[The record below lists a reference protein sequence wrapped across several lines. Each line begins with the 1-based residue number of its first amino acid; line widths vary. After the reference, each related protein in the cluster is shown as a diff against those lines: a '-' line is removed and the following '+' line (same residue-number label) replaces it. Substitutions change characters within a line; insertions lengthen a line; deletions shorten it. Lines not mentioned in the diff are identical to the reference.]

1 LTAAYRIGEL
11 IQVNEHLH
19 EKVKF
24 TAMILGFYMPRWLN
38 VLALILFVVQ
48 VTSASS
54 FAEERKTTAE
64 SLILIPG
71 ALSRVES
78 YGPMGSWRL
87 CSPQSVGLTEWRSS
101 YLEHLIRPSKS
112 QMEMLGKLQTAS
124 AAAKKIIASSC
135 TKETVSTGP
144 IHLAEMQKRLAAL
157 LDSIKV
163 LREPYE
169 TFYASL
175 DSRQKALLDGLGP
188 TRRGWAW

>member
-1 LTAAYRIGEL
+1 MA
-11 IQVNEHLH
+11 
-19 EKVKF
+19 
-24 TAMILGFYMPRWLN
+24 RWLN
-38 VLALILFVVQ
+38 VLALVLLIAQLNSV
-48 VTSASS
+48 SS
-54 FAEERKTTAE
+54 FAEEQKTPAD

-71 ALSRVES
+71 ALSRIDS

-101 YLEHLIRPSKS
+101 FLEHLIRPSKT
-112 QMEMLGKLQTAS
+112 QMDMLGNLQAAS

-144 IHLAEMQKRLAAL
+144 IHFAEMQKRLAAL
-157 LDSIKV
+157 LESIKV

-175 DSRQKALLDGLGP
+175 DSPQKALLDGLGP

>member
-1 LTAAYRIGEL
+1 MA
-11 IQVNEHLH
+11 
-19 EKVKF
+19 
-24 TAMILGFYMPRWLN
+24 RWLN
-38 VLALILFVVQ
+38 VLALVLLIAQLNSV
-48 VTSASS
+48 SS
-54 FAEERKTTAE
+54 FAEEQKTPAD

-71 ALSRVES
+71 ALSRIDS

-101 YLEHLIRPSKS
+101 FLEHLIRPSQT
-112 QMEMLGKLQTAS
+112 QMEMLVRLQTAS

-144 IHLAEMQKRLAAL
+144 IHFAEMQKRLAAL
-157 LDSIKV
+157 LESIKV

-169 TFYASL
+169 VFYTSL

>member
-1 LTAAYRIGEL
+1 
-11 IQVNEHLH
+11 
-19 EKVKF
+19 
-24 TAMILGFYMPRWLN
+24 MSRWLN
-38 VLALILFVVQ
+38 VLALALLIAQLS
-48 VTSASS
+48 SASS
-54 FAEERKTTAE
+54 FAEEQKTPAE

-71 ALSRVES
+71 ALSRMES

-112 QMEMLGKLQTAS
+112 QIEMLGKLQTAS
-124 AAAKKIIASSC
+124 ATAKKIIASSC
-135 TKETVSTGP
+135 AKETVSTGP
-144 IHLAEMQKRLAAL
+144 IHFAEMQKRLAGL
-157 LDSIKV
+157 LESIKV

>member
-1 LTAAYRIGEL
+1 MA
-11 IQVNEHLH
+11 
-19 EKVKF
+19 
-24 TAMILGFYMPRWLN
+24 RWLN
-38 VLALILFVVQ
+38 VLALVLLIAQLNSV
-48 VTSASS
+48 SS
-54 FAEERKTTAE
+54 FAEEQKTPAD

-71 ALSRVES
+71 ALSRIDS

-101 YLEHLIRPSKS
+101 FLEHLIRPSKT
-112 QMEMLGKLQTAS
+112 QMDMLGNLQAAS

-144 IHLAEMQKRLAAL
+144 IHFAELQKRLAGL
-157 LDSIKV
+157 LESIKV

-169 TFYASL
+169 AFYASL
-175 DSRQKALLDGLGP
+175 DSRQKTLLDGLGP

>member
-1 LTAAYRIGEL
+1 MARWLKVAALVLLTAQL
-11 IQVNEHLH
+11 S
-19 EKVKF
+19 
-24 TAMILGFYMPRWLN
+24 
-38 VLALILFVVQ
+38 
-48 VTSASS
+48 SASS
-54 FAEERKTTAE
+54 FAEEQKTPAE

-71 ALSRVES
+71 ALSRIDS

-101 YLEHLIRPSKS
+101 FLERLIRPSKA
-112 QMEMLGKLQTAS
+112 QMEMLGRLQTAS

-144 IHLAEMQKRLAAL
+144 IHFAEMQKRLAAL
-157 LDSIKV
+157 LESIKV

-169 TFYASL
+169 AFYASL
-175 DSRQKALLDGLGP
+175 DSRQRALLDGLGP

>member
-1 LTAAYRIGEL
+1 MA
-11 IQVNEHLH
+11 
-19 EKVKF
+19 
-24 TAMILGFYMPRWLN
+24 RWLN
-38 VLALILFVVQ
+38 VLALVLLIAQLNSV
-48 VTSASS
+48 SS
-54 FAEERKTTAE
+54 FAEEQKTPAD

-71 ALSRVES
+71 ALSRIDS

-101 YLEHLIRPSKS
+101 FLEHLIRPSKT
-112 QMEMLGKLQTAS
+112 QMDMLGNLQAAS

-144 IHLAEMQKRLAAL
+144 IHFAEMQKRLAGL
-157 LDSIKV
+157 LESIKV

-169 TFYASL
+169 AFYASL

>member
-1 LTAAYRIGEL
+1 
-11 IQVNEHLH
+11 
-19 EKVKF
+19 
-24 TAMILGFYMPRWLN
+24 MPDWTK
-38 VLALILFVVQ
+38 VLALVLLIAQ
-48 VTSASS
+48 VSSASS
-54 FAEERKTTAE
+54 FAEERKTSAE
-64 SLILIPG
+64 SVILIPG
-71 ALSRVES
+71 ALSRIET

-112 QMEMLGKLQTAS
+112 QMEMLDKLQTAS
-124 AAAKKIIASSC
+124 AEAKKIIASSC

-144 IHLAEMQKRLAAL
+144 IHFAEMQKRLAGL
-157 LDSIKV
+157 LESIKV

-169 TFYASL
+169 TFYATL

>member
-1 LTAAYRIGEL
+1 
-11 IQVNEHLH
+11 
-19 EKVKF
+19 
-24 TAMILGFYMPRWLN
+24 MPRWLN
-38 VLALILFVVQ
+38 VLALILLVAQ
-48 VTSASS
+48 VSSAPSFAQEKKTSA
-54 FAEERKTTAE
+54 E
-64 SLILIPG
+64 SVILMPG
-71 ALSRVES
+71 ALSRMES

-112 QMEMLGKLQTAS
+112 QMEMLGKLQIAS
-124 AAAKKIIASSC
+124 AAAKQIIASSC
-135 TKETVSTGP
+135 AKETVSTGP
-144 IHLAEMQKRLAAL
+144 IHFAEMQKRLAGL
-157 LDSIKV
+157 LESIKV

>member
-1 LTAAYRIGEL
+1 MA
-11 IQVNEHLH
+11 
-19 EKVKF
+19 
-24 TAMILGFYMPRWLN
+24 RWLN
-38 VLALILFVVQ
+38 VLALVSLIAQLS
-48 VTSASS
+48 SASS
-54 FAEERKTTAE
+54 LAEEQNTPAE

-71 ALSRVES
+71 ALSRMES

-101 YLEHLIRPSKS
+101 FLEHLIRPSKT

-124 AAAKKIIASSC
+124 AEATKIIASSC

-144 IHLAEMQKRLAAL
+144 IHFAEMQKRLAGL
-157 LDSIKV
+157 LELVKV

-169 TFYASL
+169 AFYASL

>member
-1 LTAAYRIGEL
+1 MA
-11 IQVNEHLH
+11 
-19 EKVKF
+19 
-24 TAMILGFYMPRWLN
+24 RWLN
-38 VLALILFVVQ
+38 VLALVLLIAQLNSV
-48 VTSASS
+48 SS
-54 FAEERKTTAE
+54 FAEEQKTPAD

-71 ALSRVES
+71 ALSRIDS

-101 YLEHLIRPSKS
+101 FLEHLIRPSKT
-112 QMEMLGKLQTAS
+112 QMDMLGNLQAAS

-144 IHLAEMQKRLAAL
+144 IHFAEMQKRLAAL
-157 LDSIKV
+157 LESIKV

-169 TFYASL
+169 AFYASL
-175 DSRQKALLDGLGP
+175 DSRQKTLLDGLGP

>member
-1 LTAAYRIGEL
+1 MARWLKVVTLVLLTAQL
-11 IQVNEHLH
+11 S
-19 EKVKF
+19 
-24 TAMILGFYMPRWLN
+24 
-38 VLALILFVVQ
+38 
-48 VTSASS
+48 SASS

-101 YLEHLIRPSKS
+101 YLEHLIKPNKS
-112 QMEMLGKLQTAS
+112 QMEMLARLQTAS
-124 AAAKKIIASSC
+124 AAAL
-135 TKETVSTGP
+135 
-144 IHLAEMQKRLAAL
+144 HLPAPRKHAEMQKRLAGL
-157 LDSIKV
+157 LESIKV

-169 TFYASL
+169 AFYASL

>member
-1 LTAAYRIGEL
+1 MA
-11 IQVNEHLH
+11 
-19 EKVKF
+19 
-24 TAMILGFYMPRWLN
+24 RWLN
-38 VLALILFVVQ
+38 VLALVLLIAQLNSV
-48 VTSASS
+48 SS
-54 FAEERKTTAE
+54 FAEEQKTPAD

-71 ALSRVES
+71 ALSRIDS

-101 YLEHLIRPSKS
+101 FLEHLIRPSKT
-112 QMEMLGKLQTAS
+112 QMDMLGNLQAAS

-144 IHLAEMQKRLAAL
+144 IHFAEMQKRLAAL
-157 LDSIKV
+157 LESIKV

>member
-1 LTAAYRIGEL
+1 MA
-11 IQVNEHLH
+11 
-19 EKVKF
+19 
-24 TAMILGFYMPRWLN
+24 RWLN
-38 VLALILFVVQ
+38 VLALVLLIAQLNSV
-48 VTSASS
+48 SS
-54 FAEERKTTAE
+54 FAEEQKTSAE
-64 SLILIPG
+64 AIILIPG
-71 ALSRVES
+71 ALSRIES

-87 CSPQSVGLTEWRSS
+87 CSPQSVGLTEWRLS
-101 YLEHLIRPSKS
+101 YLEHLVRPSKA
-112 QMEMLGKLQTAS
+112 QMEMLAKLQTAS

-144 IHLAEMQKRLAAL
+144 IHFAEMQKRLAAL

-175 DSRQKALLDGLGP
+175 DSGQKALLDGLGP

>member
-1 LTAAYRIGEL
+1 MA
-11 IQVNEHLH
+11 
-19 EKVKF
+19 
-24 TAMILGFYMPRWLN
+24 RWLN
-38 VLALILFVVQ
+38 VLALVLLIAQLNSV
-48 VTSASS
+48 SS
-54 FAEERKTTAE
+54 FAEEQKTPAD

-71 ALSRVES
+71 ALSRIDS

-101 YLEHLIRPSKS
+101 FLEHLIRPSKT
-112 QMEMLGKLQTAS
+112 QMDMLGNLQAAS

-144 IHLAEMQKRLAAL
+144 IHFAEMQKRLAAL
-157 LDSIKV
+157 LESIKV

-169 TFYASL
+169 VFYTSL

>member
-1 LTAAYRIGEL
+1 MA
-11 IQVNEHLH
+11 
-19 EKVKF
+19 
-24 TAMILGFYMPRWLN
+24 RWLN
-38 VLALILFVVQ
+38 VLALVLLIAQLNSV
-48 VTSASS
+48 SS
-54 FAEERKTTAE
+54 FAEEQKTPAD

-71 ALSRVES
+71 ALSRIDS

-101 YLEHLIRPSKS
+101 FLEHLIRPSKT
-112 QMEMLGKLQTAS
+112 QMDMLGNLQAAS

-144 IHLAEMQKRLAAL
+144 IHFAEMQKRLAAL
-157 LDSIKV
+157 FESIKV

>member
-1 LTAAYRIGEL
+1 MA
-11 IQVNEHLH
+11 
-19 EKVKF
+19 
-24 TAMILGFYMPRWLN
+24 RWVT
-38 VLALILFVVQ
+38 VLALVLLMAQLHSV
-48 VTSASS
+48 SS
-54 FAEERKTTAE
+54 FAEEQKTSAE

-71 ALSRVES
+71 ALSRIDS

-101 YLEHLIRPSKS
+101 FLEHLIKPSKT
-112 QMEMLGKLQTAS
+112 QMEMLGRLQTAS
-124 AAAKKIIASSC
+124 VEAKKIIASSC

-144 IHLAEMQKRLAAL
+144 IHFSEMQKRLTGL
-157 LDSIKV
+157 LESIKV

-188 TRRGWAW
+188 SRRGWAW

>member
-1 LTAAYRIGEL
+1 
-11 IQVNEHLH
+11 
-19 EKVKF
+19 
-24 TAMILGFYMPRWLN
+24 
-38 VLALILFVVQ
+38 
-48 VTSASS
+48 
-54 FAEERKTTAE
+54 
-64 SLILIPG
+64 
-71 ALSRVES
+71 
-78 YGPMGSWRL
+78 
-87 CSPQSVGLTEWRSS
+87 
-101 YLEHLIRPSKS
+101 
-112 QMEMLGKLQTAS
+112 MEMLGKLQTAS

-175 DSRQKALLDGLGP
+175 DSGQKALLDGLGP

>member
-1 LTAAYRIGEL
+1 MA
-11 IQVNEHLH
+11 
-19 EKVKF
+19 
-24 TAMILGFYMPRWLN
+24 RWLN
-38 VLALILFVVQ
+38 VLALVLLIAQLS
-48 VTSASS
+48 SASS
-54 FAEERKTTAE
+54 FAEEQKTPAE

-71 ALSRVES
+71 ALSRMES

-101 YLEHLIRPSKS
+101 YLEHLIKPSKS
-112 QMEMLGKLQTAS
+112 QMEMFGKLQTAS

-135 TKETVSTGP
+135 AKETVSTGP
-144 IHLAEMQKRLAAL
+144 IHFAEMQKRLAGL
-157 LDSIKV
+157 LESIKV

>member
-1 LTAAYRIGEL
+1 MA
-11 IQVNEHLH
+11 
-19 EKVKF
+19 
-24 TAMILGFYMPRWLN
+24 RWLN
-38 VLALILFVVQ
+38 VLALVLLIAQLS
-48 VTSASS
+48 SASS
-54 FAEERKTTAE
+54 FAEEQKTPAE

-71 ALSRVES
+71 ALSRMES

-101 YLEHLIRPSKS
+101 YLEHLIKPSKS

-135 TKETVSTGP
+135 AKETVSTGP
-144 IHLAEMQKRLAAL
+144 IHFAEMQKRLAGL
-157 LDSIKV
+157 LESIKV

>member
-1 LTAAYRIGEL
+1 MA
-11 IQVNEHLH
+11 
-19 EKVKF
+19 
-24 TAMILGFYMPRWLN
+24 RWLN
-38 VLALILFVVQ
+38 RLALVLLIAQL
-48 VTSASS
+48 SS
-54 FAEERKTTAE
+54 VSSLAEEQKAPAE

-71 ALSRVES
+71 ALSRMES

-135 TKETVSTGP
+135 SKETVSTGP
-144 IHLAEMQKRLAAL
+144 IHFAEMQKRLAGL
-157 LDSIKV
+157 LESIKV

-169 TFYASL
+169 AFYASL
-175 DSRQKALLDGLGP
+175 DSRQKALLDRLGP
-188 TRRGWAW
+188 TRHGWAW